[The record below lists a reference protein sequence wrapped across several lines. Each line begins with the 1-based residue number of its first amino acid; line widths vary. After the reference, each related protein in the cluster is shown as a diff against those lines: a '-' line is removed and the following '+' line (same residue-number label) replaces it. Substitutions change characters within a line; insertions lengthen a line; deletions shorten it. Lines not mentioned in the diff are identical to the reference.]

1 MTGEQVGRWFPPDL
15 IVEPSIFS
23 NREKLMSDNEN
34 NTTKCM
40 CGHTVDNS
48 EVVYINPSTKAITWA
63 NGLPYCGSCVPV
75 AAEEI

>member
-1 MTGEQVGRWFPPDL
+1 
-15 IVEPSIFS
+15 
-23 NREKLMSDNEN
+23 MSDDKNN

-40 CGHTVDNS
+40 CGHTVDNN
-48 EVVYINPSTKAITWA
+48 EVVFINPSTKAITWA